1 MSEVYIRVDKSTN
14 RITFVHKMPFDPVNG
29 LGQTRDELLK
39 TGLFISHY
47 PEPAMKLGKRAVPY
61 FDYEKKEVSYQY
73 ENIPLTATQR
83 LDMMESAM
91 NDLIVQNITNST
103 PVEVKE
109 EEDK

>member
-1 MSEVYIRVDKSTN
+1 MSEVYIRVDKQTN

-29 LGQTRDELLK
+29 LGQTRDELSK
-39 TGLFISHY
+39 TGLFISCY

-61 FDYEKKEVSYQY
+61 FDYEKKEVTYQY
-73 ENIPLTATQR
+73 ENIPLTDAQR
-83 LDMMESAM
+83 LDMVEGAI
-91 NDLIVQNITNST
+91 NDLIIQNIANST

>member
-1 MSEVYIRVDKSTN
+1 MSEVYIRVDKQTN

-29 LGQTRDELLK
+29 LGQTKDELLK

-61 FDYEKKEVSYQY
+61 FDYEKKEVTYEY
-73 ENIPLTATQR
+73 ENIPLTDAQR

-91 NDLIVQNITNST
+91 NDVILQNIANS
-103 PVEVKE
+103 ESVK
-109 EEDK
+109 DK

>member
-73 ENIPLTATQR
+73 ENIPLTDTQR

-109 EEDK
+109 EENK